1 MHAMHI
7 LLHACIE
14 VRVVSHITVGFITQ
28 PGVIDT
34 INVDFVLK
42 PTVMCLPPIKR
53 NQEYTHARTLTSLLF
68 LSFTY
73 SHFSLFSLYVVMV
86 PGYFNAGI
94 YMFLS
99 LTL

>member
-42 PTVMCLPPIKR
+42 PTVMCLPPYKK
-53 NQEYTHARTLTSLLF
+53 EPSGTYTRTHPHFTLISQFYVLSLLT
-68 LSFTY
+68 LFT
-73 SHFSLFSLYVVMV
+73 LCDLVIA
-86 PGYFNAGI
+86 PG
-94 YMFLS
+94 
-99 LTL
+99 